1 MALNI
6 VGLSGNVTRDPEL
19 KQTRGGTSYLAI
31 GLAVPDARQ
40 NASGE
45 WEEVPNFF
53 DVMVYG
59 KRAEALSRYVRKG
72 MRLTVGGRLRWSS
85 WKDQNQGIHTK
96 VDVVATEVVL
106 PPKPKAQAREPQADL
121 YGEEVPF

>member
-1 MALNI
+1 M
-6 VGLSGNVTRDPEL
+6 
-19 KQTRGGTSYLAI
+19 
-31 GLAVPDARQ
+31 PDTRQ

-53 DVMVYG
+53 DVVVYG
-59 KRAEALSRYVRKG
+59 RRAEALSRFVRKG

-85 WKDQNQGIHTK
+85 WKDKNQNIHTK
-96 VDVVATEVVL
+96 VDVVATEVVP
-106 PPKPKAQAREPQADL
+106 PPKQKAQARESQADL